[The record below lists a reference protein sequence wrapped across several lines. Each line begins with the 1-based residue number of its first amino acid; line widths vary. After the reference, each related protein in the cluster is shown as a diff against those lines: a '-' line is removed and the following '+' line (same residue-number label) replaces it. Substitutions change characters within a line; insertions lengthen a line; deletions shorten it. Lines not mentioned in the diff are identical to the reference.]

1 MEQRASAGGRK
12 RAIAREVFIR
22 GEEEEEKNDGHIAIV
37 LSVSWILW
45 KAMARSQLISLSRLW
60 YTLGVLSIQLVLV
73 YFGIKQCYANDRLP
87 WPKSSPPKVE
97 LFIQKICLLT
107 SLVLLGIFI
116 YPSLFRIRNLAND
129 EQQLTINDFPPQARK
144 QSKSSLCTSLWH
156 HCFALSSTLHLI
168 ISFLIVISTVLID
181 GKQMM
186 VGLKDSGTRMHL
198 IWAADRSLMAMFV

>member
-1 MEQRASAGGRK
+1 
-12 RAIAREVFIR
+12 
-22 GEEEEEKNDGHIAIV
+22 
-37 LSVSWILW
+37 
-45 KAMARSQLISLSRLW
+45 MARSQLISLSRLW
-60 YTLGVLSIQLVLV
+60 YTLGVLSIQLILV

-87 WPKSSPPKVE
+87 WPKSSSPKVE

-107 SLVLLGIFI
+107 SLVLLGVFI

-144 QSKSSLCTSLWH
+144 QSKSSLCSSLWH

-186 VGLKDSGTRMHL
+186 VGLKDSGTERECSRRIVDGDVCLSYHQHTSARERENEIAQMNL
-198 IWAADRSLMAMFV
+198 SVF